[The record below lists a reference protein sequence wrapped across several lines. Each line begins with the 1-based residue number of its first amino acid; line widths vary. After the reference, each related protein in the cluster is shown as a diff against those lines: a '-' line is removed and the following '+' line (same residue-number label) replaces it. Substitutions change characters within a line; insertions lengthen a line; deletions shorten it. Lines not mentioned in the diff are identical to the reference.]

1 MKDTVLNKEFNKKD
15 VQRLRDLVQGK
26 YGEKTSVGVGYTK
39 KQEDHNEGD
48 VWEEDGR
55 QWTIK
60 NGIKQN
66 ITKLDKA
73 KEINLLPLFCPCCNK
88 LMKNR
93 NDKPFY
99 NIHKKCFNCVIEF
112 ETKLKAEGKWEDY
125 EKSIHNDHIDN
136 LINEFQ
142 NWVKDELQESNSSYI
157 TENGVIERWVGN
169 NNNQIEKNI
178 EESIEFLKTLKK

>member
-15 VQRLRDLVQGK
+15 VQRLRNLVQGK
-26 YGEKTSVGVGYTK
+26 YGEKTSTGVGYTK
-39 KQEDHNEGD
+39 KHEDHNEGD

-55 QWTIK
+55 KWTIK

-66 ITKLDKA
+66 VTKLDKA
-73 KEINLLPLFCPCCNK
+73 KEVNLLPLFCPCCSK
-88 LMKNR
+88 LMKSR

-99 NIHKKCFNCVIEF
+99 NIHRKCFNCVIEF

-136 LINEFQ
+136 LIKEFQ
-142 NWVKDELQESNSSYI
+142 SWVQDELKESNSSYI
-157 TENGVIERWVGN
+157 TENGVMERWVGN
-169 NNNQIEKNI
+169 NNQKIEKNI
-178 EESIEFLKTLKK
+178 EESIEFLKNLKK